1 MFAGLL
7 KFKRMSNFMVKL
19 GAITNNKKSFAFEVK
34 DSFFEAFSF
43 SEIEHANVSAI
54 ATLDKDGE
62 NISLNLKIN
71 GQINQLDCDICAH
84 KLSMPISG
92 EINLIIKK
100 TNEDLLSTDE
110 ILYVKKH
117 ENQINLKQLIFELI
131 VLSTPEK
138 REHALDNQGNPT
150 CNKEMLELLNKYT
163 ETQEKT
169 SDPRWDA
176 LKNLN

>member
-1 MFAGLL
+1 
-7 KFKRMSNFMVKL
+7 MSNFTVKL
-19 GAITNNKKSFAFEVK
+19 GTITSNKKSFSFEVR

-43 SEIEHANVSAI
+43 SELVHANISAI

-62 NISLNLKIN
+62 NISLNLKIK

-84 KLSMPISG
+84 KLSVHVFG
-92 EINLIIKK
+92 EANLIIKK

-117 ENQINLKQLIFELI
+117 ENQLNLKHLIFELI
-131 VLSTPEK
+131 VLSTPKK
-138 REHALDNQGNPT
+138 RQHALDKQGKRT
-150 CNKEMLELLNKYT
+150 CNKEMLNLLNKYT
-163 ETQEKT
+163 QTHEKT